1 MYTPGPPVRDKY
13 WLPLGLNW
21 NGKLRERAFANA
33 RSGAPDIPWPQVG
46 IRPHSLL
53 SNHGQAT
60 IIARLGC
67 TRACAAAVGAKAVST
82 SRLVKSCIFTAA
94 QIRCSKYI
102 YLPRIMPGPESMC
115 RKRNLEPVLDAVGTA
130 DHCFWVPNGSSVSA
144 SKAWSE
150 FNLAAEG
157 ILGPGRRCNKTSPF
171 LCARTC
177 IRVHK
182 FIRACKFIFRE

>member
-82 SRLVKSCIFTAA
+82 SRLVKFCIFTAA
-94 QIRCSKYI
+94 QIRCSKYM
-102 YLPRIMPGPESMC
+102 YLPRIMPGSESMC
-115 RKRNLEPVLDAVGTA
+115 RKQNLESFLEAICTA
-130 DHCFWVPNGSSVSA
+130 DQWLWVPNGSSVSA
-144 SKAWSE
+144 SEARSG
-150 FNLAAEG
+150 FNLVAKG
-157 ILGPGRRCNKTSPF
+157 ILGPGRRCNKNSPN

-177 IRVHK
+177 SS
-182 FIRACKFIFRE
+182 FFL

>member
-82 SRLVKSCIFTAA
+82 SRLVKFYIFIAA

-102 YLPRIMPGPESMC
+102 YLPRIMPGSESMC
-115 RKRNLEPVLDAVGTA
+115 RKQNLESFLEAIGTA
-130 DHCFWVPNGSSVSA
+130 DQWLWVPNGSSVSA
-144 SKAWSE
+144 SEARSG
-150 FNLAAEG
+150 FNLVAKG
-157 ILGPGRRCNKTSPF
+157 ILGPGRRCNKNSPN
-171 LCARTC
+171 LCAKTVVGEKDFR
-177 IRVHK
+177 
-182 FIRACKFIFRE
+182 CKPLAVGH

>member
-1 MYTPGPPVRDKY
+1 MGIQKVFSGLRGYGFTIGCRMYTPGPPVRDKY

-21 NGKLRERAFANA
+21 NGKLQERAFANA
-33 RSGAPDIPWPQVG
+33 RSGPPDIPWPQVG

-82 SRLVKSCIFTAA
+82 SRLVKFCIFTAA

-102 YLPRIMPGPESMC
+102 YLPRIMPGSESMC
-115 RKRNLEPVLDAVGTA
+115 RKQNLKPFWMRSVQQISGTGYQMG
-130 DHCFWVPNGSSVSA
+130 HQ
-144 SKAWSE
+144 
-150 FNLAAEG
+150 
-157 ILGPGRRCNKTSPF
+157 
-171 LCARTC
+171 
-177 IRVHK
+177 
-182 FIRACKFIFRE
+182 

>member
-67 TRACAAAVGAKAVST
+67 TS
-82 SRLVKSCIFTAA
+82 SSLRLKL
-94 QIRCSKYI
+94 
-102 YLPRIMPGPESMC
+102 YLDD
-115 RKRNLEPVLDAVGTA
+115 KL
-130 DHCFWVPNGSSVSA
+130 
-144 SKAWSE
+144 
-150 FNLAAEG
+150 LAAG
-157 ILGPGRRCNKTSPF
+157 CRPVWRSA
-171 LCARTC
+171 AR
-177 IRVHK
+177 
-182 FIRACKFIFRE
+182 